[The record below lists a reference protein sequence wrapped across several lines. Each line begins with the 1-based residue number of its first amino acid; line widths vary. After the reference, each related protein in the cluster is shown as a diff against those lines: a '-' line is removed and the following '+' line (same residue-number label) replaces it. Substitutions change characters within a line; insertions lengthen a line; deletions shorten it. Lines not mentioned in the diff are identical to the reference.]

1 MPDAA
6 ISFSSSQS
14 ALPEIRSSTMFNKL
28 YITPPFVFKVRI
40 LTSVLLQWD
49 SVDKSAIQERKIR
62 VNWLPALQENGQP
75 NPAVTPVRHSLANG
89 VRTLDVGSRRRIS
102 LRC

>member
-1 MPDAA
+1 
-6 ISFSSSQS
+6 
-14 ALPEIRSSTMFNKL
+14 MFNKL